1 MQPPP
6 SRLAGPGLRAVT
18 AIAALTAAYLAFAR
32 YTPINSFLFLEH
44 GVDED
49 LARAIDLAACVAL
62 VAGALGTLFGVR
74 SIARVMGVFV
84 GLWFAAIAL
93 TTAVLG
99 GEPFAHLAPLAHAAR
114 FGLPFALVLWTLRWW
129 RGAEAVLR
137 VALAATFAVHGYEA
151 LQHHPGFLDLVF
163 LTKLEL
169 ESLFH
174 LAELPFEERQ
184 ARAILTAI
192 GLLDL
197 VLAGLLLLV
206 RWRAV
211 ALYMAFWG
219 LLTALSRV
227 TAGGL
232 EWWPEVG
239 LRVSHIGGPLVL
251 WMIWRARP
259 LATTD
264 TPSAASPPSDK
275 SSPAP
280 SQDTSLNPSGAS
292 A

>member
-1 MQPPP
+1 MPAPPPP
-6 SRLAGPGLRAVT
+6 SRLVGPALRAVT
-18 AIAALTAAYLAFAR
+18 AVAALTAAYVAFAR

-44 GVDED
+44 GMDED

-62 VAGALGTLFGVR
+62 VAGALGTLFGFR

-114 FGLPFALVLWTLRWW
+114 YGLPFALVIWTLGWW
-129 RGAEAVLR
+129 SWSEAVLR
-137 VALAATFAVHGYEA
+137 VSLAATFAVHGYEA
-151 LQHHPGFLDLVF
+151 LQHHPGFIDLVF
-163 LTKLEL
+163 LTKLEF
-169 ESLFH
+169 ESMFG
-174 LAELPFEERQ
+174 LAEMPFEEAQ

-197 VLAGLLLLV
+197 VLAALLLMV
-206 RWRAV
+206 RWRAIAV
-211 ALYMAFWG
+211 YMAFWG
-219 LLTALSRV
+219 LLTALSRM

-239 LRVSHIGGPLVL
+239 LRVSHFGGPLVL
-251 WMIWRARP
+251 WLMWRKRAAAAEAPEPDSPDP
-259 LATTD
+259 L
-264 TPSAASPPSDK
+264 PK
-275 SSPAP
+275 SEGAPA
-280 SQDTSLNPSGAS
+280 
-292 A
+292 